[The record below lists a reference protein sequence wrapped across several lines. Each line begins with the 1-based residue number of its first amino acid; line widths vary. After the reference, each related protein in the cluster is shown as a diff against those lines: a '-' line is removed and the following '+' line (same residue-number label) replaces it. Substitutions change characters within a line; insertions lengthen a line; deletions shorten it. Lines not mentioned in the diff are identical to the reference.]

1 MHPSC
6 IRKEQLHGLSADA
19 LTRVYRSIPAFLN
32 GPATSPS
39 NCQRRAEASASS
51 AALSIGSTT
60 AKTHWGFDIKQRKT
74 IISSLHSQLSPR
86 SLSHGDMQSVNS
98 GSLHGTTILDPL
110 RSKRH
115 RLFVSLSPPFPLEH
129 LGRVLPVD
137 DATFWPPPTPHR
149 LGAIGGPCWSGLGV
163 VIE

>member
-1 MHPSC
+1 
-6 IRKEQLHGLSADA
+6 
-19 LTRVYRSIPAFLN
+19 
-32 GPATSPS
+32 
-39 NCQRRAEASASS
+39 
-51 AALSIGSTT
+51 
-60 AKTHWGFDIKQRKT
+60 
-74 IISSLHSQLSPR
+74 
-86 SLSHGDMQSVNS
+86 MQSVNS

-115 RLFVSLSPPFPLEH
+115 RSFVSLSPPFPLEH

-149 LGAIGGPCWSGLGV
+149 LGAIGGPWWSGLGV